1 MYFLDQL
8 ETPRLRLRAPVLA
21 DARTIYETYGCDPEV
36 VRYLT
41 WRPHESLAD
50 AEAFMRAGLK
60 RRAAGED
67 FFWALTLKG
76 DDKLIG
82 MVALHPAGHR
92 VGLGYVLARE
102 YWGRGLMTE
111 AVRTVADLTLAQ
123 PGVFR
128 VWAVCDTENA
138 ASARVLEKAGLTR
151 EGVLRR
157 WTLHP
162 NVSADPR
169 DCFCYAKV
177 R

>member
-1 MYFLDQL
+1 MHFLDQL
-8 ETPRLRLRAPVLA
+8 ETPRLRLRVPVLA
-21 DARTIYETYGCDPEV
+21 DARTIHETYGCDPEV

-41 WRPHESLAD
+41 WRPHKSLAD
-50 AEAFMRAGLK
+50 AETFMRAGLK

-82 MVALHPAGHR
+82 MVALHPADYR

-128 VWAVCDTENA
+128 VWAVCDTENI
-138 ASARVLEKAGLTR
+138 ASARVLEKAGLRR

-162 NVSADPR
+162 NVSSEPR